1 MKMSNAAAQDS
12 LRAGRPKSEAK
23 RMAILEA
30 SSQLFLKHGFKD
42 TSVDAV
48 AAEAGVS
55 KQTVYSH
62 FGGKDAL
69 LRACVESKVQ
79 EYGLSADDL
88 PTEAPLLDALR
99 HIGRQFIEL
108 LNDPNVICMYRL
120 LISEAVAHPALTQ
133 AFFEAGPR
141 PTREAIARFLTAH
154 PQGGARFG
162 DADHASEVFFALL
175 EHTSMMHRL
184 LNLSGPMSQD
194 ERARHA
200 ERTAQGFL
208 RMFPA

>member
-1 MKMSNAAAQDS
+1 MKIPSAAAQDS

-30 SSQLFLKHGFKD
+30 SSRLFLENGFKD

-120 LISEAVAHPALTQ
+120 LISEAMAHPALTQ

-141 PTREAIARFLTAH
+141 PTNEAISRFLATH

-162 DADHASEVFFALL
+162 DTQHASEVFFALL

-184 LNLSGPMSQD
+184 LNLCGPMSQA
-194 ERARHA
+194 ERAQHA